1 MIESVVAAGEAQR
14 HPWLIYTAGA
24 MGAGKSRTIGWMSE
38 QGYFPL
44 SQIVHLDP
52 DMFKTHFPEWQ
63 GYLSTAMS
71 EAGSRTRRESG
82 YLVEIAQ
89 QAAMAARKHV
99 WVDGSLRDGEWYASE
114 LQRLREAHP
123 GYRRDRLRQSGR
135 RRRARARAPP
145 RRDDGPRGAEAECV
159 TRSRACRRASR
170 CSARSSISSR

>member
-1 MIESVVAAGEAQR
+1 
-14 HPWLIYTAGA
+14 

-63 GYLSTAMS
+63 GYLSTAMC

-89 QAAMAARKHV
+89 QAAMALARNPV
-99 WVDGSLRDGEWYASE
+99 VASRRLAPRRRLWGRGNE
-114 LQRLREAHP
+114 HTIGRLRHAA
-123 GYRRDRLRQSGR
+123 SST
-135 RRRARARAPP
+135 A
-145 RRDDGPRGAEAECV
+145 
-159 TRSRACRRASR
+159 ASR
-170 CSARSSISSR
+170 WPASSATSLNCVEIN